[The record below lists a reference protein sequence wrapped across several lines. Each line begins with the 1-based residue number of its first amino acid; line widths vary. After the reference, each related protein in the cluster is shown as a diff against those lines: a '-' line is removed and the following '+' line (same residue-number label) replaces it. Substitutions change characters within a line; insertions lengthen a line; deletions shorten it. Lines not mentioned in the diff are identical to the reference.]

1 MSKRYENLMKR
12 IHAGE
17 NILLDG
23 ATGSELENRGIKMD
37 NSWCGTASL
46 ESDTLKQI
54 HKDYIEAGSSIITT
68 NTYATNRMILE
79 TAGVD
84 NQFKEINLSA
94 INAAIEA
101 REECGR
107 DDVLIAGSLSHQ
119 IPYEDA
125 FETQEEREKFKKK
138 LTPEYFQKSFDELAF
153 FLADNGCDFILL
165 ELMYRP
171 DRIEIIFD
179 SASKAGLPVWAGFSS
194 RNKDGLIA
202 LTTDYDYSF
211 KKMISN
217 VKHHKLDAVGIMH
230 CEINVIEQSI
240 KELKEV
246 YDLPVMAYP
255 EVAVFNFPHYDMSNV
270 ISPDDYLIVNF
281 DKLANNTFF
290 RNAPNQVFW
299 FSRKSFVQLGVINE
313 LQGTHFHSNRI
324 HSNIHCHS
332 EFKVNKMRI
341 VRQENRQNLLDK

>member
-1 MSKRYENLMKR
+1 MNQRYKNFLEVLNS
-12 IHAGE
+12 GE
-17 NILLDG
+17 TILLDG

-37 NSWCGTASL
+37 NSWCATASL
-46 ESDTLKQI
+46 EFDILKQI
-54 HKDYIEAGSSIITT
+54 HKDYINAGAKIITT
-68 NTYATNRMILE
+68 NTYASNRMILE
-79 TAGVD
+79 VAGVED
-84 NQFKEINLSA
+84 KFEEINLTA
-94 INAAIEA
+94 INAAIQA

-107 DDVLIAGSLSHQ
+107 DDVLVAGSLSHQ

-125 FETQEEREKFKKK
+125 FRSQEERDKYIKK

-171 DRIEIIFD
+171 DRIDIIFD
-179 SASKAGLPVWAGFSS
+179 SASKVGLPVWAGFSS

-202 LTTDYDYSF
+202 LTTDYEYSF

-230 CEINVIEQSI
+230 CDISVIEESI

-246 YDLPVMAYP
+246 YNLPIMAYP

-270 ISPDDYLIVNF
+270 IQPNDYLVEAKKWKDAGAQIIGGCCGTTVEHI
-281 DKLANNTFF
+281 KL
-290 RNAPNQVFW
+290 
-299 FSRKSFVQLGVINE
+299 L
-313 LQGTHFHSNRI
+313 
-324 HSNIHCHS
+324 
-332 EFKVNKMRI
+332 NK
-341 VRQENRQNLLDK
+341 L

>member
-1 MSKRYENLMKR
+1 MNQRYKNFLEVL
-12 IHAGE
+12 HSGE
-17 NILLDG
+17 TILLDG

-37 NSWCGTASL
+37 NSWCATASL
-46 ESDTLKQI
+46 EFDILKQI
-54 HKDYIEAGSSIITT
+54 HKDYINAGAKIITT
-68 NTYATNRMILE
+68 NTYASNRMILVV
-79 TAGVD
+79 AGVED
-84 NQFKEINLSA
+84 KFEEINLAA
-94 INAAIEA
+94 INAAIQA

-107 DDVLIAGSLSHQ
+107 DDVLVAGSLSHQ

-125 FETQEEREKFKKK
+125 FRSQEEKDKYIKK

-171 DRIEIIFD
+171 DRIDIIFD
-179 SASKAGLPVWAGFSS
+179 SASKVGLPVWAGFSS

-202 LTTDYDYSF
+202 LTTDYEYSF

-230 CEINVIEQSI
+230 CDISVIEESI

-246 YDLPVMAYP
+246 YNLPIMAYP

-270 ISPDDYLIVNF
+270 IQPNDYLVEAKKWKHAGAQIIGGCCGTTVEHI
-281 DKLANNTFF
+281 KL
-290 RNAPNQVFW
+290 
-299 FSRKSFVQLGVINE
+299 L
-313 LQGTHFHSNRI
+313 
-324 HSNIHCHS
+324 
-332 EFKVNKMRI
+332 NK
-341 VRQENRQNLLDK
+341 L